1 MLRQQQHLIEMLSKL
16 ELKEVLFKGTGHSPS
31 PRPTPLKATVPFSPS
46 PQPTTPQTDETS
58 SSEKPQYSQVRQQCS
73 NVQNIYLSIHSFIHW
88 SVCPSIR
95 PSGFFS
101 LYLSVFFLAHYLS
114 LSLPTILYF
123 FNINITSTAPTA
135 IQMFD

>member
-1 MLRQQQHLIEMLSKL
+1 MLSKL

-73 NVQNIYLSIHSFIHW
+73 NMQNIYLSIHSFIH
-88 SVCPSIR
+88 SLVCLSIH
-95 PSGFFS
+95 SSICFFFS
-101 LYLSVFFLAHYLS
+101 LSVCFLSGSLSVT

-135 IQMFD
+135 IQMFDGMRET

>member
-73 NVQNIYLSIHSFIHW
+73 NMQNIYLSIHSFIH
-88 SVCPSIR
+88 SLVCLSIH
-95 PSGFFS
+95 SSICFFS
-101 LYLSVFFLAHYLS
+101 LSICLFSFWLTICHSVSTYYSLFL
-114 LSLPTILYF
+114 
-123 FNINITSTAPTA
+123 
-135 IQMFD
+135 